1 MSEWAVAL
9 DREHVRLLARLRR
22 MPGLTVCERES
33 ELWLRGEA
41 EDEAIAPQLA
51 TIPGARRFAVLAD
64 KQLRPVGRLV
74 PEGHLPEGPWRPLAA
89 WLQVELPPAAPATP
103 VARWA
108 SFRSEMEAVPLR
120 LVRTGEVREPA
131 LLEVSLSILAEYIE
145 TAPQW
150 RIQRWQ
156 LALSRDGAARTPYA
170 LVRGQPLPPLPGQL
184 WVEAEGICVPAGYA
198 WQPAVNAA
206 VVRQL
211 LGLEPQQ
218 LALLDPAGTHEI
230 VMPDHW
236 VCASRS
242 AVRQMWQEAPP

>member
-1 MSEWAVAL
+1 MAL

-22 MPGLTVCERES
+22 MPRLTVCEWES
-33 ELWLRGEA
+33 DLWLRGEE

-64 KQLRPVGRLV
+64 KQLRPMGRLV
-74 PEGHLPEGPWRPLAA
+74 PEGHLPEGPWRPLDV
-89 WLQVELPPAAPATP
+89 WLQVELPPAASGSSSKLNVEP
-103 VARWA
+103 
-108 SFRSEMEAVPLR
+108 VPLR

-131 LLEVSLSILAEYIE
+131 LLEVSLSILAEYVE

-156 LALSRDGAARTPYA
+156 LALSRDGAARTPSA
-170 LVRGQPLPPLPGQL
+170 LVRGLPLPPLPGQL

-236 VCASRS
+236 VRASRS
-242 AVRQMWQEAPP
+242 AVRQMWQEARP